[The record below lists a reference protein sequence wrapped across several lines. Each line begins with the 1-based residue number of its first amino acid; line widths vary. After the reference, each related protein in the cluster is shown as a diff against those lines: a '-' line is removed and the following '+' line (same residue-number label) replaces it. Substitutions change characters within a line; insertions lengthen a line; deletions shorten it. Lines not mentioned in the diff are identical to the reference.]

1 MTVGSHTR
9 PAVRATYGRIQ
20 ESEEDKPRDDARSH
34 HHQPPH
40 AASLHAPR
48 HHSSPPPES
57 PRPRARNATIDG
69 EGGGGGGGGRRA
81 ATAAGRAVAGRG
93 AAEATLPST
102 PTSAAWAH
110 IAAFCALHR
119 YLPGI
124 DVCELAAGEDGRPGC
139 VRYVASLH
147 PPVAGA
153 GEDEEREVASW
164 AREELL
170 EIDHG
175 ARRLAYAVVAS
186 SMGFGRYVAT
196 MTVVADE
203 DEEKGCRLVWAF
215 ECDPVQGWS
224 LDGLRSYLDAGVK
237 GVAARIEDAE
247 KTAAAPAAG
256 GAPAEGGDAAIAAT

>member
-1 MTVGSHTR
+1 M
-9 PAVRATYGRIQ
+9 
-20 ESEEDKPRDDARSH
+20 EK
-34 HHQPPH
+34 
-40 AASLHAPR
+40 AA
-48 HHSSPPPES
+48 
-57 PRPRARNATIDG
+57 
-69 EGGGGGGGGRRA
+69 A
-81 ATAAGRAVAGRG
+81 AAAGEQQQQQEDQWRG

-102 PTSAAWAH
+102 PASAAWAH

-124 DVCELAAGEDGRPGC
+124 EVCELAAGEDGRPGC
-139 VRYVASLH
+139 VRYVASLQ
-147 PPVAGA
+147 PAGA

-175 ARRLAYAVVAS
+175 ARHLAYAVVAS

-203 DEEKGCRLVWAF
+203 EDEEGCRLVWAF

-237 GVAARIEDAE
+237 GVAARIEEAE
-247 KTAAAPAAG
+247 KVTSAAAAAG
-256 GAPAEGGDAAIAAT
+256 GAPAAGGDAIAAA